1 MDPILNPYT
10 PNAGAQPPAV
20 LGRDAELKD
29 FDLLLRRMSA
39 GRTEQSMIITGLRG
53 VGKTVLLGR
62 FRSKAH
68 ELDWVVVEREV
79 SKHDDERFRRQMVS
93 AIRTSLFEMSPKAR
107 WGDRMQRAAAVL
119 KSFSFSVDP
128 AGTLTGGIDVD
139 AAPGF
144 ADQQDLQA
152 DLTDLLVAVGEAAK
166 DADKGLVLLFDEV
179 QFLSTTQLEAL
190 ISALH
195 KTVQRGLPVTMVG
208 AGLPQIAELAGD
220 ARSYSERLFKFPR
233 IGNLDG
239 KDARAALVEP
249 AQVEGAA
256 YSDEALDLAVE
267 VTGGYP
273 YFLQELGYAVWGVAD
288 GPTITRED
296 VALAVPSYEAKLDES
311 FFRVRLDRATEME
324 RIYLRA
330 MAQLGPEAQKAQD
343 VAAVIG
349 RKSTQMGPTRA
360 KLINMGLLYTP
371 EHGYAAFTVPHF
383 DKFLLRAI
391 PELIMP
397 PRRGRNPQSGPS
409 SPPRRRR
416 FEMANGADLWSAP
429 IDWRRIGDSNP

>member
-1 MDPILNPYT
+1 MDPIRNPYT

-20 LGRDAELKD
+20 LGRDAQLST
-29 FDLLLRRMSA
+29 FDLLLRRISA

-62 FRSKAH
+62 FRVKAQ

-79 SKHDDERFRRQMVS
+79 SKHDDMQFRRQMVS

-107 WGDRMQRAAAVL
+107 WDDRMRRAAAVL
-119 KSFSFSVDP
+119 KSFSVSVDP
-128 AGTLTGGIDVD
+128 TGTLTGGIDVD
-139 AAPGF
+139 AAQGF
-144 ADQQDLQA
+144 ADQQELQA

-166 DADKGLVLLFDEV
+166 DAGRGLVLLFDEV
-179 QFLSTTQLEAL
+179 QFFSTTQLEAL

-195 KTVQRGLPVTMVG
+195 KTVQRELPVTMVG

-220 ARSYSERLFKFPR
+220 AKSYSERLFKFPR
-233 IGNLDG
+233 IGNLDDS
-239 KDARAALVEP
+239 DARAALAKP
-249 AQVEGAA
+249 AQAEDADYSEG
-256 YSDEALDLAVE
+256 ALDLAID

-273 YFLQELGYAVWGVAD
+273 YFLQELGYAVWGVAE

-296 VALAVPSYEAKLDES
+296 IVTAVPTYEAKLDES

-330 MAQLGPEAQKAQD
+330 MAELGPEAQKAQD

-360 KLINMGLLYTP
+360 QLINMGLLYTP

-383 DKFLLRAI
+383 DKFLVRAI

-397 PRRGRNPQSGPS
+397 PER
-409 SPPRRRR
+409 
-416 FEMANGADLWSAP
+416 SAKSEKK
-429 IDWRRIGDSNP
+429 D

>member
-1 MDPILNPYT
+1 MDPIRNPYT

-20 LGRDAELKD
+20 LGRDVHLQT

-62 FRSKAH
+62 FRGKAQ

-79 SKHDDERFRRQMVS
+79 SKHDDEQFRRQMVS

-119 KSFSFSVDP
+119 KSFSVSVDP
-128 AGTLTGGIDVD
+128 TGTLTGGIDVD
-139 AAPGF
+139 AAQGF
-144 ADQQDLQA
+144 ADQQELQA

-166 DADKGLVLLFDEV
+166 GANRGLVLLFDEV
-179 QFLSTTQLEAL
+179 QFLSTTQLAAL

-220 ARSYSERLFKFPR
+220 AKSYSERLFKFPR
-233 IGNLDG
+233 IGNLDDQ
-239 KDARAALVEP
+239 DARAALTEP
-249 AQVEGAA
+249 AQAEDAD
-256 YSDEALDLAVE
+256 YSDEALDLAIE

-273 YFLQELGYAVWGVAD
+273 YFLQELGYAAWGVAD
-288 GPTITRED
+288 GPTITRQD
-296 VALAVPSYEAKLDES
+296 IALAVPTYEAKLDES

-330 MAQLGPEAQKAQD
+330 MAELGPEAQKAQD

-360 KLINMGLLYTP
+360 QLINMGLLYTP

-383 DKFLLRAI
+383 EKFLVRAI

-397 PRRGRNPQSGPS
+397 PERSKRSRKK
-409 SPPRRRR
+409 
-416 FEMANGADLWSAP
+416 D
-429 IDWRRIGDSNP
+429 

>member
-20 LGRDAELKD
+20 LGRDVQLKS
-29 FDLLLRRMSA
+29 FDLLLRRMKA

-62 FRSKAH
+62 FRSTAH

-79 SKHDDERFRRQMVS
+79 SKHDDEQFRRQMVS

-119 KSFSFSVDP
+119 KSFSVSVDP
-128 AGTLTGGIDVD
+128 TGTLTGGIDVD
-139 AAPGF
+139 AAQGF

-166 DADKGLVLLFDEV
+166 DASKGLVLLFDEV

-220 ARSYSERLFKFPR
+220 AKSYSERLFKFPR
-233 IGNLDG
+233 IGNLDD

-249 AQVEGAA
+249 AQDEGAD
-256 YSDEALDLAVE
+256 YSDEALDLAIE

-288 GPTITRED
+288 GPMITTED
-296 VALAVPSYEAKLDES
+296 VALAVPTYEAKLDES

-330 MAQLGPEAQKAQD
+330 MAELGPDPQKAQD

-360 KLINMGLLYTP
+360 QLINMGLLYTP

-391 PELIMP
+391 PGLIMP
-397 PRRGRNPQSGPS
+397 PERSKKSRKK
-409 SPPRRRR
+409 
-416 FEMANGADLWSAP
+416 D
-429 IDWRRIGDSNP
+429 

>member
-1 MDPILNPYT
+1 MDPIRNPYT

-20 LGRDAELKD
+20 LGRDAQLST
-29 FDLLLRRMSA
+29 FDLLLRRISA

-62 FRSKAH
+62 FRGKAQ
-68 ELDWVVVEREV
+68 ELGWVVVEREV
-79 SKHDDERFRRQMVS
+79 SKHDDEQFRRQMVS
-93 AIRTSLFEMSPKAR
+93 AIRTALFEMSPKAR
-107 WGDRMQRAAAVL
+107 WGDHMRRAGAVL
-119 KSFSFSVDP
+119 KSFSISVDP
-128 AGTLTGGIDVD
+128 TGTLTGGIDVD
-139 AAPGF
+139 AAQGF
-144 ADQQDLQA
+144 ADQQELQA
-152 DLTDLLVAVGEAAK
+152 DLTDLLVAVGEAAQ

-220 ARSYSERLFKFPR
+220 AKSYSERLFKFPR
-233 IGNLDG
+233 IGNLDD
-239 KDARAALVEP
+239 KDARAALAEP
-249 AQVEGAA
+249 AQAEDAD
-256 YSDEALDLAVE
+256 YSEEALDLALE

-273 YFLQELGYAVWGVAD
+273 YFLQELGYAVWGVAE
-288 GPTITRED
+288 GPIITRED
-296 VALAVPSYEAKLDES
+296 IAMSVPTYEAKLDES

-330 MAQLGPEAQKAQD
+330 MAELGPEAQKAQD

-360 KLINMGLLYTP
+360 QLINMGLLYTP

-391 PELIMP
+391 PKLMMP
-397 PRRGRNPQSGPS
+397 PERSGRSGKK
-409 SPPRRRR
+409 
-416 FEMANGADLWSAP
+416 D
-429 IDWRRIGDSNP
+429 

>member
-1 MDPILNPYT
+1 
-10 PNAGAQPPAV
+10 
-20 LGRDAELKD
+20 
-29 FDLLLRRMSA
+29 
-39 GRTEQSMIITGLRG
+39 MIITGLRG

-62 FRSKAH
+62 FRAKAQD
-68 ELDWVVVEREV
+68 LDWVVIEREV
-79 SKHDDERFRRQMVS
+79 SKHDDEQFRRQMVS
-93 AIRTSLFEMSPKAR
+93 AVRTSLFEMSPKAR
-107 WGDRMQRAAAVL
+107 WGDRMRRAAAVL
-119 KSFSFSVDP
+119 KSFSISVDP
-128 AGTLTGGIDVD
+128 TGALTGGIDVD
-139 AAPGF
+139 AATGF
-144 ADQQDLQA
+144 ADQQELQG

-166 DADKGLVLLFDEV
+166 DAGKGLVLLLDEV

-233 IGNLDG
+233 IGNLDDR
-239 KDARAALVEP
+239 DARAALTEP
-249 AQVEGAA
+249 AHAEDAD
-256 YSDEALDLAVE
+256 YSEAGLDLALE

-273 YFLQELGYAVWGVAD
+273 YFLQELGYAVWGIAE

-296 VALAVPSYEAKLDES
+296 IALSVPTYEAKLDES

-330 MAQLGPEAQKAQD
+330 MAELGPEAQKAQD

-349 RKSTQMGPTRA
+349 RRSTQMGPTRA
-360 KLINMGLLYTP
+360 QLINMGLLYTP

-397 PRRGRNPQSGPS
+397 PERSRRSGR
-409 SPPRRRR
+409 
-416 FEMANGADLWSAP
+416 ED
-429 IDWRRIGDSNP
+429 

>member
-1 MDPILNPYT
+1 MEPIRNPYT

-20 LGRDAELKD
+20 LGRDTQLST
-29 FDLLLRRMSA
+29 FDLLLRRISA

-62 FRSKAH
+62 FRSKAQ
-68 ELDWVVVEREV
+68 ELGWVVVEREV
-79 SKHDDERFRRQMVS
+79 SKHDDEQFRRQMVS

-119 KSFSFSVDP
+119 KSFSVSVDP
-128 AGTLTGGIDVD
+128 TGTLTVGMDVD
-139 AAPGF
+139 AAQGF
-144 ADQQDLQA
+144 ADQQELQA

-166 DADKGLVLLFDEV
+166 DANKGLVLLFDEV

-220 ARSYSERLFKFPR
+220 AKSYSERLFKFPR
-233 IGNLDG
+233 IGNLNDS
-239 KDARAALVEP
+239 DARAALAEP
-249 AQVEGAA
+249 AQAEDAS
-256 YSDEALDLAVE
+256 YSDGALDLAIE

-273 YFLQELGYAVWGVAD
+273 YFLQELGYAVWSVAE
-288 GPTITRED
+288 GPTITRKDIE
-296 VALAVPSYEAKLDES
+296 VSVPIYEAKLDES

-330 MAQLGPEAQKAQD
+330 MAELGSEAQKAQD
-343 VAAVIG
+343 VAAVVG

-360 KLINMGLLYTP
+360 QLINMGLLYTP
-371 EHGYAAFTVPHF
+371 EHGYASFTVPHF
-383 DKFLLRAI
+383 DKFLKRAI

-397 PRRGRNPQSGPS
+397 PERAKRSRK
-409 SPPRRRR
+409 
-416 FEMANGADLWSAP
+416 
-429 IDWRRIGDSNP
+429 GD